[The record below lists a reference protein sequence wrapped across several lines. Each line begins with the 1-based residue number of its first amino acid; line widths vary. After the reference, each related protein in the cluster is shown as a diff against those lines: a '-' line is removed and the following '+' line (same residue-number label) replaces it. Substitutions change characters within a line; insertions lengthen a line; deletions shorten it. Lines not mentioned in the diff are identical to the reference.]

1 MMTTDNNM
9 RAVSEF
15 DSVGDAPVSLSS
27 EGGYANSSAVVGFT
41 TAFDRASNKLYE
53 RALHAEERS
62 SLYEPYDVN
71 QIPQGGYDSLDRLL
85 QYQRGVLSATG
96 GDGGNGGGSIVTP
109 IALPNTFTQRSY
121 LLDSLGNWRNT
132 VFTPEGGSPQT
143 ETRQHNGL
151 NEITRISNSTIS
163 ELVNPSYDSNGN
175 LTNDETFSYVWD
187 ALNRLIAVNS
197 GEEAV
202 SGYYYDALN
211 RRIRKTVGST
221 NTDFIYSGWRCFED
235 RNPNGG
241 EESSTDT
248 PIIQYLWGIYLDEV
262 LQITT
267 LVPITTGSGETAK
280 TYDAGTYY
288 PLQDLLYRTTAT
300 VTITDESAAIQ
311 EAYDFDA
318 YGRTLIFNVAGT
330 DDNWWA
336 DNARQVSNSSLPV
349 PLHRP
354 ALRFRDGAVLFQAAV
369 LLAGAG
375 EVLEQGSDLDPKRHE
390 RLPVRGELAGRPFR
404 PLGPGVVRLRD
415 YGAPR
420 GHRRRA
426 GRRRFRVLE
435 SLFGQRLVL
444 DGHRVR
450 PPGHHGPGRR
460 VASRNLVACAACTD
474 VASEARW
481 IGDGRSGS
489 SRSRLR
495 HLLRGHS

>member
-1 MMTTDNNM
+1 M
-9 RAVSEF
+9 
-15 DSVGDAPVSLSS
+15 
-27 EGGYANSSAVVGFT
+27 
-41 TAFDRASNKLYE
+41 
-53 RALHAEERS
+53 
-62 SLYEPYDVN
+62 
-71 QIPQGGYDSLDRLL
+71 
-85 QYQRGVLSATG
+85 QYQRGVLNPV
-96 GDGGNGGGSIVTP
+96 GGNGGGSIVTP

-132 VFTPEGGSPQT
+132 AFTPEGGSPQT

-151 NEITRISNSTIS
+151 NEITRISNPTIS
-163 ELVNPSYDSNGN
+163 ELANPSYDLNGN
-175 LTNDETFSYVWD
+175 LTNDGTFSYVWD

-336 DNARQVSNSSLPV
+336 DNARQVSNSLCQFLFTGQRFDSETGLYYFK
-349 PLHRP
+349 RRYYSP
-354 ALRFRDGAVLFQAAV
+354 ALGRFLSRDPIGLTKDDSNLLSYVAENPARRTDPTGLASCLSARQNYEQVVNNPLSTEKQIQAAYSSF
-369 LLAGAG
+369 AAACGNSQGAAATIT
-375 EVLEQGSDLDPKRHE
+375 SCFDSAK
-390 RLPVRGELAGRPFR
+390 
-404 PLGPGVVRLRD
+404 
-415 YGAPR
+415 APR
-420 GHRRRA
+420 TAQIATKYTIAATRPSYTDRI
-426 GRRRFRVLE
+426 
-435 SLFGQRLVL
+435 RL
-444 DGHRVR
+444 
-450 PPGHHGPGRR
+450 
-460 VASRNLVACAACTD
+460 
-474 VASEARW
+474 
-481 IGDGRSGS
+481 
-489 SRSRLR
+489 
-495 HLLRGHS
+495 LLRAIPEGDMQRTERQKSASAVAR